1 MRHNV
6 AITTL
11 VACLIGLSA
20 ADETR
25 EIILRGNDLGAG
37 AGTSA
42 SQVVLFDALPT
53 PAIISQFNTPTTTF
67 VFTAHNVTIE
77 AVKLKKYNT
86 TGSAKGDDDTPIK
99 EYTIYQ
105 QPSPPASTVG
115 VGEPDLTRADT
126 EGIHI
131 QLNNE
136 SIVVEWGDESYF
148 LYHPLYLEC
157 EWKNKSFSGS
167 STSQLFVVFDKD
179 PAAATSN
186 LTAVS
191 NTNGG
196 IAPPARQEIVNLIP
210 NSPPGTT
217 PTPATTSP
225 TVQTSQPGATLGV
238 EAPSSQSPNNGL
250 SKAAI
255 IGVAVGAS
263 VGGLLLLG
271 ALAWL
276 LCVRNRRRRSRHR
289 GDATTHH
296 MMPSYASDLDGAHA
310 MISDKEMPA
319 MVRETSSSPQQSAYD
334 GRPSADLYAPYSDR
348 RRSAASPAPAS
359 VPVPFDHHRQSL
371 QHEQQHQ
378 HQYQHRRSV
387 TGGSA
392 GAGAGASETD
402 LNGWNGNGNASV
414 DRSVNGNGRGAPTPT
429 SLIASR
435 YAHLVEEGMTEDEIR
450 RLEEEERQ
458 LDAAIEHA
466 GRRGGPS

>member
-20 ADETR
+20 ADETG

-77 AVKLKKYNT
+77 TVKLKKYNT
-86 TGSAKGDDDTPIK
+86 TGSADGHDDTPIK
-99 EYTIYQ
+99 EYTIYH
-105 QPSPPASTVG
+105 QPSPPTANVG
-115 VGEPDLTRADT
+115 VGGPDSTRADT
-126 EGIHI
+126 EGIHM
-131 QLNNE
+131 QLNND
-136 SIVVEWGDESYF
+136 SVVVEWGDESYF

-157 EWKNKSFSGS
+157 EWRNKSFSGS

-179 PAAATSN
+179 PAAAAGN
-186 LTAVS
+186 LTAVD

-196 IAPPARQEIVNLIP
+196 VARPARQEIISP

-225 TVQTSQPGATLGV
+225 TSQTSQPGATLGV
-238 EAPSSQSPNNGL
+238 AAPSSQSSNNGL

-255 IGVAVGAS
+255 IGIAVGAS

-276 LCVRNRRRRSRHR
+276 FCLRNRRRHRSRR

-310 MISDKEMPA
+310 MMPDKEMPA
-319 MVRETSSSPQQSAYD
+319 MVRETSSSSSPQQSAYD
-334 GRPSADLYAPYSDR
+334 GRASADLYAPYSDR
-348 RRSAASPAPAS
+348 RRSAASPAPAP

-371 QHEQQHQ
+371 QHE

-402 LNGWNGNGNASV
+402 LNGWNGSGNGNGSA
-414 DRSVNGNGRGAPTPT
+414 SVNGGANGRGAPTPT